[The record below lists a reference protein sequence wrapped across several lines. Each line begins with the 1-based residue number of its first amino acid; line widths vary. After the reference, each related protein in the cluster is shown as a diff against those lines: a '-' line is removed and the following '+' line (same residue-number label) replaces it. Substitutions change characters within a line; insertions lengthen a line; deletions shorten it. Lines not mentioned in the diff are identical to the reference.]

1 MRVSKSTPRLL
12 TLAAAVAALSLSA
25 CSKDTGQA
33 NAQGAGA
40 PPPAVTVVDTTASSV
55 PLINEL
61 PGRTTPYLVAEIRPQ
76 VTGIIQKRLFKEGG
90 EVKAGQS
97 LYQIDPAT
105 YQASYDSAR
114 AALARAEATLKSAS
128 LTAKRYEELV
138 KIQAVSTQAN
148 DDAQAALQQA
158 KADVASARAAVTS
171 ARVNLDYTRLSSPID
186 GRIGR
191 SSVTRGALVTANQS
205 DALATVQ
212 QLDPIY
218 VDLTQPTTALLD
230 LKQKIAAGKVTTTD
244 GKMPVTLMF
253 ENGSQY
259 AQAGTLAFS
268 EVTVDETTGSVT
280 LRAEFPNPDGVL
292 LPGMFV
298 RARIQ
303 QGETSSA
310 VLIPHAAVSRDA
322 RGDAVVMVVGAE
334 NKVEARIVTTDRVL
348 GDQWVVTDGLA
359 GGERIIVEGLQKV
372 RPGMVVTPE
381 VKQPAAAP
389 AQAPAASAAK

>member
-1 MRVSKSTPRLL
+1 MRVQNNTP
-12 TLAAAVAALSLSA
+12 LALFAATAAALSLTA
-25 CSKDTGQA
+25 CGNDAGQA
-33 NAQGAGA
+33 KAQAAGA
-40 PPPAVTVVDTTASSV
+40 PPPAVTVIETSASSV

-76 VTGIIQKRLFKEGG
+76 VTGIVQKRLFKEGG
-90 EVKAGQS
+90 EVKAGQP

-105 YQASYDSAR
+105 YQATYDSAK

-128 LTAKRYEELV
+128 LTAQRYQELV

-158 KADVASARAAVTS
+158 KADVASAKAAVTS
-171 ARVNLDYTRLSSPID
+171 ARVNLDYTRLSSPIS

-191 SSVTRGALVTANQS
+191 SSVTRGALVTANQTE
-205 DALATVQ
+205 ALATVQ

-218 VDLTQPTTALLD
+218 VDLTQSTTALLD
-230 LKQKIAAGKVTTTD
+230 LKQKIAAGKVTTQD
-244 GKMPVTLMF
+244 GKMPVMLMF
-253 ENGSQY
+253 ENGSEY

-280 LRAEFPNPDGVL
+280 LRAEFPNPDGTL

-303 QGETSSA
+303 QGETTRA
-310 VLIPHAAVSRDA
+310 VLIPHEAVNRDA
-322 RGDAVVMVVGAE
+322 RGNAVVMVVGAD
-334 NKVEARIVTTDRVL
+334 NKVEARTVTTDRVL

-359 GGERIIVEGLQKV
+359 GGERIITEGLQKV
-372 RPGMVVTPE
+372 RAGMVVTPE
-381 VKQPAAAP
+381 AKQPASAP

>member
-1 MRVSKSTPRLL
+1 MRVTTNTPLAL
-12 TLAAAVAALSLSA
+12 LAAAAAALTLTA
-25 CSKDTGQA
+25 CGNDAGQA
-33 NAQGAGA
+33 KAQGAGA
-40 PPPAVTVVDTTASSV
+40 PPPAVTVIETSASSI

-76 VTGIIQKRLFKEGG
+76 VTGIVQKRLFKEGG
-90 EVKAGQS
+90 EVKAGQP

-105 YQASYDSAR
+105 YQATYDSAK

-128 LTAKRYEELV
+128 LTAQRYQELV

-158 KADVASARAAVTS
+158 KADVASAKAAVTS
-171 ARVNLDYTRLSSPID
+171 AKVNLDYTRLSSPIE

-191 SSVTRGALVTANQS
+191 SSVTRGALVTANQT

-218 VDLTQPTTALLD
+218 VDLTQSTTALLD
-230 LKQKIAAGKVTTTD
+230 LKQKVAAGKVTTND
-244 GKMPVTLMF
+244 GKMPVMLMF
-253 ENGSQY
+253 ENGTQY

-280 LRAEFPNPDGVL
+280 LRAEFPNPDGTL

-303 QGETSSA
+303 QGETTRA
-310 VLIPHAAVSRDA
+310 VLVPHPAVSRDA
-322 RGDAVVMVVGAE
+322 RGNAVVMVVGAE
-334 NKVEARIVTTDRVL
+334 NKVEARIVTTDRVM

-372 RPGMVVTPE
+372 RAGMVVTPE
-381 VKQPAAAP
+381 VQQPASAA